1 MCLFNSQWLLDA
13 QWVYGVTFEQFGWNY
28 LRMIGESYRQSGEV
42 IKGWNSGV
50 LDLDLEPDITICY
63 LCDLG

>member
-1 MCLFNSQWLLDA
+1 M
-13 QWVYGVTFEQFGWNY
+13 YGVTFEQFGWNY

>member
-1 MCLFNSQWLLDA
+1 MELFTYDRR
-13 QWVYGVTFEQFGWNY
+13 VF
-28 LRMIGESYRQSGEV
+28 YRQSGEV